1 MTKILHISSGTILN
15 LYCAEFTDM
24 LRESVYH
31 PHLVSSKTN
40 EMTEIYEQSYYW
52 IKYKYSTNEFIL
64 FLVDGFYQSVFNDN
78 KIPTDIKPVVN
89 EFEIIP

>member
-1 MTKILHISSGTILN
+1 MTKILHISSGTILKF
-15 LYCAEFTDM
+15 YCVELVDM
-24 LRESVYH
+24 RIGSVYH
-31 PHLVSSKTN
+31 PISNKTN

-52 IKYKYSTNEFIL
+52 IKYKYSPNEFIL
-64 FLVDGFYQSVFNDN
+64 FMVDDFYLSVFGFN